1 MGWPSESNGLR
12 VDSMGMAAM
21 AHKTIVAAFGLGLLA
36 GCGPG
41 QSGQTQPVTVDQNSD
56 AAIQSARTLAEV
68 AAPNL
73 PQRMSSNF
81 TWSQAHSIGNRFVM
95 SYVVHHN
102 FSDLSPIINEMKNSG
117 ITESTSRLC
126 NQADSRKAL
135 DLGVIYV
142 YTFLS
147 QDSQALYEYEISK
160 EHCV

>member
-1 MGWPSESNGLR
+1 
-12 VDSMGMAAM
+12 M

-41 QSGQTQPVTVDQNSD
+41 QSGQTQPVTEDQISN
-56 AAIQSARTLAEV
+56 AGIQSARTLAEV

-126 NQADSRKAL
+126 NQADSRKSL

-147 QDSQALYEYEISK
+147 EDSQALYEYEISK

>member
-1 MGWPSESNGLR
+1 
-12 VDSMGMAAM
+12 MAAM
-21 AHKTIVAAFGLGLLA
+21 AHKTLVAAFGLGLVA

-41 QSGQTQPVTVDQNSD
+41 QSGQAQPVTEGQNSD

-68 AAPNL
+68 ATPNL

-81 TWSQAHSIGNRFVM
+81 TLSQAHSVGNRFVM
-95 SYVVHHN
+95 SYVVDHN
-102 FSDLSPIINEMKNSG
+102 YSDLSPIINEMKLSG
-117 ITESTSRLC
+117 ISESSSRLC

-147 QDSQALYEYEISK
+147 QDSLALYEYEITK
-160 EHCV
+160 ENCV